1 MNRQTPYT
9 ATDVLKTARQL
20 MRQYK
25 DARIYKHDRTLPYF
39 QYTTER
45 KDATNLI
52 TFAVM
57 ATEFSENRTLAE
69 LALLLKDTFKECGT
83 PNMPTTMEIKKVLMR
98 EKKTSIHNGLQ
109 EIEIRARCMDKLFP
123 QEGHAA
129 RPFRFYTE
137 ARNFIKR
144 LIHTTMN
151 SMRLTDTK
159 TKNITTNNSNAEM
172 ETMIG
177 F

>member
-1 MNRQTPYT
+1 MDRKTPYT
-9 ATDVLKTARQL
+9 ATEVLKTVREL

-57 ATEFSENRTLAE
+57 ATEFKENRTLAE
-69 LALLLKDTFKECGT
+69 LALLLKDTFIECGT
-83 PNMPTTMEIKKVLMR
+83 PNMPTTREIKKVLMR
-98 EKKTSIHNGLQ
+98 EKKASVNNTLQ

-144 LIHTTMN
+144 LIRTTMD
-151 SMRLTDTK
+151 SMRLIDTK
-159 TKNITTNNSNAEM
+159 TKNNSKAEM
-172 ETMIG
+172 ETMEC

>member
-1 MNRQTPYT
+1 MDRQTPYI
-9 ATDVLKTARQL
+9 ATEVLKTVREL
-20 MRQYK
+20 MREYK

-57 ATEFSENRTLAE
+57 ATEFRENRTFAE

-83 PNMPTTMEIKKVLMR
+83 PNMPTTREIKKVLMR
-98 EKKTSIHNGLQ
+98 EKKTYGRNSIS
-109 EIEIRARCMDKLFP
+109 EIEIRTRCIDKLFP
-123 QEGHAA
+123 QEHTEI
-129 RPFRFYTE
+129 PHRFYTE

-151 SMRLTDTK
+151 SMRLIDAK
-159 TKNITTNNSNAEM
+159 TKNITTNNSKAKM
-172 ETMIG
+172 ETMER